1 MDGPIPSVGLLSVLL
16 NWLTEEG
23 NYKKWCGGDK
33 KNGETKTSLAKAISD
48 RIRAKGIMHPPKTR
62 SGITCES
69 SRQGAIEE
77 RCPHFD
83 VLKDVMDSSPSTRP
97 IRTTEDS
104 EFRGDIKDD
113 GEEAEFTT
121 SSTREI
127 CSGVVSSETS
137 AQERTSIG
145 RRRRRIKSIRPPSTR
160 AASTSL
166 AWNDINADYAKIKE
180 QEQLS
185 TRRMRQEQFTI
196 QREEL

>member
-48 RIRAKGIMHPPKTR
+48 RIRAKGIMHPRKYKDIITKIGALEQSVRVASDLLAKTR

-145 RRRRRIKSIRPPSTR
+145 RRRRRI
-160 AASTSL
+160 
-166 AWNDINADYAKIKE
+166 
-180 QEQLS
+180 
-185 TRRMRQEQFTI
+185 
-196 QREEL
+196 